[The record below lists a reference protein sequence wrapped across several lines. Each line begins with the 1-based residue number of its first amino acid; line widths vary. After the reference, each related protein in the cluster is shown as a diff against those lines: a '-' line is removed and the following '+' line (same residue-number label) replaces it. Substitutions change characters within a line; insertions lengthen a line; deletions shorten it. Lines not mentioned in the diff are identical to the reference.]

1 MKNRGIFYSAKLR
14 WRSVNGVSCLDPS
27 SLLMIYF
34 REGIKLMIELILVI
48 AVWLVS
54 YFFLPGIM
62 NLYSGEL
69 DEKTVNPVQK
79 INFGTINAIL
89 FLLLIR

>member
-1 MKNRGIFYSAKLR
+1 MVDIV
-14 WRSVNGVSCLDPS
+14 W
-27 SLLMIYF
+27 
-34 REGIKLMIELILVI
+34 VI

-54 YFFLPGIM
+54 YFSLPKIM
-62 NLYSGEL
+62 KLYSHEL

-89 FLLLIR
+89 CLLLIR

>member
-1 MKNRGIFYSAKLR
+1 M
-14 WRSVNGVSCLDPS
+14 V
-27 SLLMIYF
+27 
-34 REGIKLMIELILVI
+34 ELFSVI

-54 YFFLPGIM
+54 YFALPKILK
-62 NLYSGEL
+62 LYSDEL

-89 FLLLIR
+89 CLLLMR

>member
-1 MKNRGIFYSAKLR
+1 
-14 WRSVNGVSCLDPS
+14 
-27 SLLMIYF
+27 
-34 REGIKLMIELILVI
+34 MIELILVI

-54 YFFLPGIM
+54 YFFLPGVM
-62 NLYSGEL
+62 KLYSGVLE
-69 DEKTVNPVQK
+69 ETTVNPVQK

>member
-1 MKNRGIFYSAKLR
+1 MSCYFITTDESF
-14 WRSVNGVSCLDPS
+14 NGGMEP
-27 SLLMIYF
+27 
-34 REGIKLMIELILVI
+34 MIEIISVM

-54 YFFLPGIM
+54 YFFLPAVM
-62 NLYSGEL
+62 KLYSGEL
-69 DEKTVNPVQK
+69 EEKTVNPVQK

>member
-1 MKNRGIFYSAKLR
+1 M
-14 WRSVNGVSCLDPS
+14 V
-27 SLLMIYF
+27 
-34 REGIKLMIELILVI
+34 ELILVI

-62 NLYSGEL
+62 GLFSEDL
-69 DEKTVNPVQK
+69 EEKTVNPVQK

>member
-1 MKNRGIFYSAKLR
+1 
-14 WRSVNGVSCLDPS
+14 
-27 SLLMIYF
+27 
-34 REGIKLMIELILVI
+34 MIEIISVM

-54 YFFLPGIM
+54 YFFLPAVM
-62 NLYSGEL
+62 KLYSGEL
-69 DEKTVNPVQK
+69 EEKTVNPVQK

>member
-1 MKNRGIFYSAKLR
+1 MSCYFITTDESF
-14 WRSVNGVSCLDPS
+14 NGGMTP
-27 SLLMIYF
+27 
-34 REGIKLMIELILVI
+34 MIELILVI

-54 YFFLPGIM
+54 YFFLPGVM
-62 NLYSGEL
+62 KLYSGEL
-69 DEKTVNPVQK
+69 EEKTVNPVQK

>member
-1 MKNRGIFYSAKLR
+1 
-14 WRSVNGVSCLDPS
+14 
-27 SLLMIYF
+27 
-34 REGIKLMIELILVI
+34 MIELILMI

-54 YFFLPGIM
+54 YFSLPKIM
-62 NLYSGEL
+62 KFYSDEVV
-69 DEKTVNPVQK
+69 EKTVNPVQK